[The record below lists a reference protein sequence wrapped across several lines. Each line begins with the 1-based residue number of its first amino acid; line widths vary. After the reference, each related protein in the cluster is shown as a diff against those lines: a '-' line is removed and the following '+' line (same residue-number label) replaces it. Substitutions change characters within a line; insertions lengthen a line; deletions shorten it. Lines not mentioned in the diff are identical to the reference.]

1 MSKLLKTLAQYMIER
16 EKEETYFMVFNTVYN
31 DIYAL
36 NNEPENKL
44 EKYTFGYLNKEYVN
58 NEAREEFIDY
68 MKLSFPNTKL
78 EDVFDM
84 VSPGYMVYPYLGTIA
99 IDCERDDEVYNAICK
114 KYEDELG
121 NPLSKDAVF
130 WSVSYEIA
138 LKNYKAV
145 KQMWDDE
152 LKD

>member
-1 MSKLLKTLAQYMIER
+1 MPRLLKTLSQYAVER
-16 EKEETYFMVFNTVYN
+16 RKEKTYFMVFNTVYN
-31 DIYAL
+31 DEYAFG
-36 NNEPENKL
+36 NEQNSAENGI
-44 EKYTFGYLNKEYVN
+44 FGYLNEKFVN
-58 NEAREEFIDY
+58 NSARDEFINF
-68 MKLSFPNTKL
+68 MKDNFPNTKL

>member
-68 MKLSFPNTKL
+68 PNLSYAGAATF
-78 EDVFDM
+78 V
-84 VSPGYMVYPYLGTIA
+84 A
-99 IDCERDDEVYNAICK
+99 
-114 KYEDELG
+114 
-121 NPLSKDAVF
+121 DAGESSIQLF
-130 WSVSYEIA
+130 I
-138 LKNYKAV
+138 
-145 KQMWDDE
+145 
-152 LKD
+152 

>member
-1 MSKLLKTLAQYMIER
+1 MPRLLKTLSQYAVER
-16 EKEETYFMVFNTVYN
+16 KKEETYFMVFNTVYN
-31 DIYAL
+31 DEYAFG
-36 NNEPENKL
+36 NEQNSAENGI
-44 EKYTFGYLNKEYVN
+44 FGYLNKKYVN
-58 NEAREEFIDY
+58 NIARDEFINF
-68 MKLSFPNTKL
+68 MKDNFPNVKL
-78 EDVFDM
+78 EEVFDM

-130 WSVSYEIA
+130 WSISYEIA
-138 LKNYKAV
+138 LKNYNEV

-152 LKD
+152 LAD

>member
-1 MSKLLKTLAQYMIER
+1 MPRLLKTLTEYVATIR
-16 EKEETYFMVFNTVYN
+16 KRETYFMVFNTVYN
-31 DIYAL
+31 DIYAFG
-36 NNEPENKL
+36 NEQNSAENGI
-44 EKYTFGYLNKEYVN
+44 FGYLNKKYVN
-58 NEAREEFIDY
+58 NIARDEFINF
-68 MKLSFPNTKL
+68 MKDNFPNTKL

-130 WSVSYEIA
+130 WSISYEIA
-138 LKNYKAV
+138 LKNYNEV
-145 KQMWDDE
+145 KQMRNDE
-152 LKD
+152 FAD